1 MIYYDT
7 WHSPLGE
14 IVLRANDTALTGVF
28 FRDQKYFPAL
38 TDGWHRRSEHAP
50 LQQARTQLADFFAG
64 RTACFDVP
72 LQLDGSAFQQ
82 RVWQALARIPYG
94 SVVSYGDI
102 AVELGMGREHARA
115 VGGATGRN
123 PISIIVPCHRVLAGN
138 GALTGYAGGLHRKQ
152 ALLALEGA
160 PVGAKSRGNLELP
173 LGARH

>member
-28 FRDQKYFPAL
+28 FRGQKYFPAT
-38 TDGWHRRSEHAP
+38 TDAWRQRSEHAP
-50 LQQARTQLADFFAG
+50 LRRARVQLAGFFAG
-64 RTACFDVP
+64 EILRFDLP
-72 LQLDGSAFQQ
+72 LQLDGTAFQQ
-82 RVWQALARIPYG
+82 HVWQALGRIPYG
-94 SVVSYGDI
+94 HVVSYGDI

-115 VGGATGRN
+115 VGSATGRN

-138 GALTGYAGGLHRKQ
+138 GALTGYAGGLERKQ

-160 PVGAKSRGNLELP
+160 AP
-173 LGARH
+173 LSARA